1 MRRSLRAV
9 VALVAVASVALLVG
23 CSHASSKPPL
33 PRGAPRDKPRSVR
46 TTSLGAGR
54 AASRVV
60 FWTGCKDV
68 VGLSDA
74 QLDEWHR
81 RGAGGFVCV
90 FQHLA
95 DLGGD
100 QSFTADPK
108 SSLAGTQY
116 DLQRQIR
123 DSKIVDRARA
133 RGIKLWLGFYLSNA
147 VNRRSPLEDWFDDT
161 AWTTQLIPRIAD
173 VGGRGQER
181 SASRAWR
188 STRSR
193 TTAAAGTGTT
203 RATHTASPRYAPAV
217 RKRGAQMMKAIVG
230 AFPGVDLIDY
240 GTYFPDG
247 WNALVQ
253 EQINHEQR
261 PVREL
266 GADQPLERAHQRA
279 RIRPDPVHG
288 RDVLQDRPSRRR
300 DVGQRDDVQRQPAD
314 GVLQPQ
320 PDQLGVRVQP
330 HQRVSVRV
338 DRRRRPERRLL
349 HCAAPARVRRR
360 SARRVPQVGH
370 GRRLRA
376 CTRTAASRAASTTA
390 PTLPGC
396 RPRRDRAWSTPGR
409 RTWQSARSRL
419 PASET
424 IVSGTATDDMVI
436 RSVLCRSG
444 AHAARSIDDV
454 VGDRRERRRGLPLAH
469 RLDRHRARGVCTADH
484 VHRIRCGEQH
494 HDPEAQRLGTPLR
507 ERTRVLSRLRVATA
521 MRS

>member
-9 VALVAVASVALLVG
+9 VALVAVASVALLG

-33 PRGAPRDKPRSVR
+33 PRGASRAGPRSVR

-60 FWTGCKDV
+60 FWTGCKDI

-100 QSFTADPK
+100 QSFTADANA
-108 SSLAGTQY
+108 SLAGTQY

-147 VNRRSPLEDWFDDT
+147 VNHQTPLEDWFDDT
-161 AWTTQLIPRIAD
+161 AWSTQLIPRIAD
-173 VGGRGQER
+173 TAGAARKLGFAGLAFDEEPYDGGSWDWNYTGNTHSE
-181 SASRAWR
+181 SEVRA
-188 STRSR
+188 
-193 TTAAAGTGTT
+193 
-203 RATHTASPRYAPAV
+203 AV

-240 GTYFPDG
+240 GTYLPDG

-253 EQINHEQR
+253 EQINHEQ
-261 PVREL
+261 
-266 GADQPLERAHQRA
+266 QPYANSVQTDLWNGLTTRA
-279 RIRPDPVHG
+279 RIRPDPVRG
-288 RDVLQDRPSRRR
+288 RDVLQDGPSRRVN
-300 DVGQRDDVQRQPAD
+300 VGQRDDVQRQPAD

-320 PDQLGVRVQP
+320 PEQLGVRVQP

-338 DRRRRPERRLL
+338 DRR
-349 HCAAPARVRRR
+349 
-360 SARRVPQVGH
+360 
-370 GRRLRA
+370 
-376 CTRTAASRAASTTA
+376 
-390 PTLPGC
+390 
-396 RPRRDRAWSTPGR
+396 
-409 RTWQSARSRL
+409 
-419 PASET
+419 
-424 IVSGTATDDMVI
+424 
-436 RSVLCRSG
+436 
-444 AHAARSIDDV
+444 
-454 VGDRRERRRGLPLAH
+454 
-469 RLDRHRARGVCTADH
+469 
-484 VHRIRCGEQH
+484 
-494 HDPEAQRLGTPLR
+494 
-507 ERTRVLSRLRVATA
+507 
-521 MRS
+521 